1 MSYRREDSAGWAGR
15 LVDDLAEKFG
25 AANVFQDIHSIT
37 AGMDF
42 VDAMNE
48 TLQKTDCA
56 LVVIGPFWLSLR
68 DEEGGR
74 RLDDASDYVRLEVA
88 TALRRGSPVIPV
100 LVGGAKMPTPA
111 SLPEE
116 LKPLARRNA
125 AELTDKRWS
134 YDLDQLA
141 RAISGYDRPG
151 GGQEDPTHPR
161 MRPQAGA
168 PPSPTC
174 RSGPRRRGPGAN
186 GRFRSPQ
193 CWSSSA
199 LPWH

>member
-1 MSYRREDSAGWAGR
+1 MRIFVSYRREDSAGWAGR

-42 VDAMNE
+42 VDAINE

-100 LVGGAKMPTPA
+100 LVGGAKMPAPA

-116 LKPLARRNA
+116 HQAAGA
-125 AELTDKRWS
+125 AERGGADRQALVV
-134 YDLDQLA
+134 
-141 RAISGYDRPG
+141 RPG
-151 GGQEDPTHPR
+151 P
-161 MRPQAGA
+161 AG
-168 PPSPTC
+168 SC
-174 RSGPRRRGPGAN
+174 N
-186 GRFRSPQ
+186 FRI
-193 CWSSSA
+193 
-199 LPWH
+199 